1 METTV
6 ALPSFTGFG
15 SSAHV
20 HSPGVVSIIHTHST
34 AHTDDHSNDHS
45 DPHTDDHADTSDEHD
60 LEPRLAPPSAQQP
73 NTNLSLSS
81 AVGSS
86 QLGRWND
93 GTWRLDA
100 ACSTMDTLIFFPI
113 GETGPATPQVTLAKK
128 ICASCPVREQCLE
141 FAIATIQNDGIWGGT
156 TEDERRL
163 IKRARRAAARKAAA
177 RTAS

>member
-6 ALPSFTGFG
+6 ALSPFTGFG
-15 SSAHV
+15 SGAHA
-20 HSPGVVSIIHTHST
+20 PST
-34 AHTDDHSNDHS
+34 AASSFTNEF
-45 DPHTDDHADTSDEHD
+45 ADEAPFV
-60 LEPRLAPPSAQQP
+60 EALAPISPQQP

-93 GTWRLDA
+93 GTWRTEA

-113 GETGPATPQVTLAKK
+113 GETGPAAPQVALAKK
-128 ICASCPVREQCLE
+128 VCTSCPVREQCLE

-177 RTAS
+177 RTAA